1 MFRFGFGIKL
11 AVLQEAG
18 PFAGVDSSLSR
29 LGFGTGR
36 NGVAVRHWVVVR
48 HWAGTGFGVSR

>member
-11 AVLQEAG
+11 ALLREAG

-29 LGFGTGR
+29 LGLGTGR
-36 NGVAVRHWVVVR
+36 NGVAVRHW
-48 HWAGTGFGVSR
+48 AGMGFGISR